1 MNERI
6 ENGALNVQ
14 PAWVGK
20 LSFKKSRCHTLLFHL
35 RPELAVG
42 GDGGGLVAEEDEQE
56 QQGKRSD

>member
-35 RPELAVG
+35 RPE
-42 GDGGGLVAEEDEQE
+42 EDEQE